1 MTDVIEKPVIVEH
14 PAVERTVVERPAPTV
29 EHHYDHIHDTVHDT
43 VVHDDGGPSWAVRLG
58 LGVGG
63 IILLL
68 LALGAWQFQDSFHGS
83 LQLALPWLVAGA
95 IILGAAAIVESI
107 TTAVWVTIIGGF
119 FLLGIAFVL
128 TGRVTVALDQVQHS
142 AYVVDRF
149 TGEVRVCNATG
160 CHDLPGFGSPVNV
173 NVKLPS
179 KQDVQQTFS
188 KP

>member
-1 MTDVIEKPVIVEH
+1 MADAVEH
-14 PAVERTVVERPAPTV
+14 PVAETPVVERTVVEHPTV
-29 EHHYDHIHDTVHDT
+29 EHHYDHVHDAVHDT
-43 VVHDDGGPSWAVRLG
+43 VVEHDDGGPSWAVRLG

-63 IILLL
+63 IVLL
-68 LALGAWQFQDSFHGS
+68 LAALAAWQFQDSFHGS
-83 LQLALPWLVAGA
+83 LAVALPWLIAGA

-149 TGEVRVCNATG
+149 TGEVRVCNING
-160 CHDLPGFGSPVNV
+160 CRDLAGFGGPSVNV
-173 NVKLPS
+173 NLPS
-179 KQDVQQTFS
+179 KQDVKDSFG